1 MLKYIITIL
10 FIITTISAF
19 GKEYTESPFSIISD
33 IIRAQAE
40 KEAKIKNEELE
51 KLKEKK
57 KKDEITEKEA
67 KEIEKNMKKRLEKER
82 KLAEA
87 ERKRKEEE
95 KESEKR
101 EKRKNKFILK
111 LNSMYPNSIQLPMY
125 SISRSANYEAG
136 AEFEYNRKITKRV
149 DLGAG
154 IIYSS
159 GISGKDSKGWYRG
172 PDFSIIPV
180 YGVAKYKTKY
190 DVKGYRLFIRGVAGY
205 PIVFMKKAASSELS
219 GVVYLG
225 AGAGIDNSKYLFEIS
240 YETSV
245 MNVEI
250 IDIEADSSRLML
262 KAGYIF

>member
-1 MLKYIITIL
+1 MLKYIIAVL
-10 FIITTISAF
+10 FIMTIISAF

-57 KKDEITEKEA
+57 RKDEITEKEA
-67 KEIEKNMKKRLEKER
+67 KEVEKNMKKRLEKEK

-87 ERKRKEEE
+87 ERKRKERE
-95 KESEKR
+95 KESEER
-101 EKRKNKFILK
+101 EKRKNKFIIK
-111 LNSMYPNSIQLPMY
+111 LISMYPNLIQLPLY
-125 SISRSANYEAG
+125 SIERDANYEAG
-136 AEFEYNRKITKRV
+136 LEVEYNRKLTNRFDV
-149 DLGAG
+149 GTG
-154 IIYSS
+154 VIYSS
-159 GISGKDSKGWYRG
+159 GISGQDKKGYYRG

-180 YGVAKYKTKY
+180 YGVGKYKTKQNI
-190 DVKGYRLFIRGVAGY
+190 KGYKLFVRGVAGY
-205 PIVFMKKAASSELS
+205 PIVFMSNSSNSEVT
-219 GVVYLG
+219 GIVYLG
-225 AGAGIDNSKYLFEIS
+225 IGTGIDNGRYLMELS

-245 MNVEI
+245 MNVDI